1 MGRNHALF
9 MIEDTVRQI
18 ESRIQGAEAIG
29 PERKA
34 ELLSLVRALRSEVA
48 AIAKTHSDQA
58 QTIADFT
65 EISAREATSTR
76 NDLRLR
82 QLSLE
87 GMTAS
92 VQGFEKSHP
101 RLVETVNAIS
111 NTLSG
116 LGI

>member
-1 MGRNHALF
+1 

-34 ELLSLVRALRSEVA
+34 ELLSLVQTLRSEVA
-48 AIAKTHSDQA
+48 AIAQTHSDQA

-76 NDLRLR
+76 NDHELR
-82 QLSLE
+82 QLSLD

-92 VQGFEKSHP
+92 VRGFEKSHP